1 MLKMR
6 RYLFIIPFFSLPVMC
21 TFETGTILYFCVSSF
36 LNFLIN
42 YALLSERSKKFL
54 GVVEFLPGSKLERMN
69 QFRMVNEKYQENNE
83 ITKYLSGENE
93 SDKELKSQEEKKSQ
107 MQQQTAAKN
116 VQDTNANRRR
126 KK

>member
-6 RYLFIIPFFSLPVMC
+6 RYLFIIPFFPLPVMC
-21 TFETGTILYFCVSSF
+21 TFETGTILYFCVSTF

-42 YALLSERSKKFL
+42 YALLSERLKKFL
-54 GVVEFLPGSKLERMN
+54 GVVEFLPGTNLERMN
-69 QFRMVNEKYQENNE
+69 RFRILNEKYQENNE

-93 SDKELKSQEEKKSQ
+93 SEKEPKSEEEKKIQ

-116 VQDTNANRRR
+116 VQDTNANIRML
-126 KK
+126 